1 MLVQHFC
8 FFFLNGV
15 LAQQFCMCKF
25 SFIFYSFFHLLTIM
39 TERYSE
45 YIRTSNLRRKAT
57 ATVKA
62 RLESIYTS
70 VSIDEA
76 TDPAESQLPEQIAYC
91 SDQVAECGDHV
102 ADYGGR
108 ADIGDLSEQDLETI
122 METECTAEA
131 YPWTMGE
138 SGKRDERDDSDEEI
152 EQPSLTTSL
161 MNWAI
166 EYGITLVALT
176 ALLSILR
183 CHHPSLPK
191 DAKTLLQTNRN
202 YIIKQVAGG
211 AFFYFGIAFNLHLKA
226 KHCS

>member
-1 MLVQHFC
+1 
-8 FFFLNGV
+8 
-15 LAQQFCMCKF
+15 
-25 SFIFYSFFHLLTIM
+25 M

-62 RLESIYTS
+62 CLESIHTS

-76 TDPAESQLPEQIAYC
+76 TDPAESQLSEQIADC
-91 SDQVAECGDHV
+91 SDQVADCSNHV
-102 ADYGGR
+102 AEYGGQ
-108 ADIGDLSEQDLETI
+108 AETGDLSERDLETI

-131 YPWTMGE
+131 YPWTVGE

-152 EQPSLTTSL
+152 EPPSLTTSL

-166 EYGITLVALT
+166 VYGITLVALT

-191 DAKTLLQTNRN
+191 DAKTLLQTNRQLQ
-202 YIIKQVAGG
+202 KSQVVKTFILG
-211 AFFYFGIAFNLHLKA
+211 LLSLCHV
-226 KHCS
+226 S